1 MMKEYSVKYLDK
13 QNKTHNVVVTANNA
27 RDALNLALELY
38 SNAYQVIKVL
48 PK

>member
-1 MMKEYSVKYLDK
+1 MMKEYNVKYLDK
-13 QNKTHNVVVTANNA
+13 QNKSHDVVVTATNA
-27 RDALNLALELY
+27 KDALNLALELY